1 MRRRDRSHDALK
13 ALVAAQV
20 SVPRLQMSL
29 LVLLTAATG
38 FLASVALSFAGMDAL
53 WLRYPLCV
61 MIAYA
66 AFLGLIWAWRRHREW
81 DLPTDGPGGGGSS
94 PPSQGQADW
103 QGGGGSSGG
112 GGASAAFDAPYPVTT
127 FGPTP
132 PSLDTP
138 SLDAALDVDEAL
150 PVVLVAALLAGAL
163 LAVGW
168 VIWIAPALLAELAL
182 DAVLSAG
189 LYRRL
194 KRPPPDDAHWLATT
208 LRHTGRPFLA
218 ATFSLMVVGILMSL
232 LAPGATSLGEFLAHY
247 R

>member
-1 MRRRDRSHDALK
+1 
-13 ALVAAQV
+13 
-20 SVPRLQMSL
+20 
-29 LVLLTAATG
+29 
-38 FLASVALSFAGMDAL
+38 MDAL

-112 GGASAAFDAPYPVTT
+112 GGASAAFDGPSPVTA
-127 FGPTP
+127 FDPTP
-132 PSLDTP
+132 APLDAP
-138 SLDAALDVDEAL
+138 SLDAVLDVDEGL
-150 PVVLVAALLAGAL
+150 PVVLVALLLAGAL

-194 KRPPPDDAHWLATT
+194 KRSPDGAHWLATT

-218 ATFSLMVVGILMSL
+218 ATFSLLVAGILMSL
-232 LAPGATSLGEFLAHY
+232 LVPGATSLGEFLAHY